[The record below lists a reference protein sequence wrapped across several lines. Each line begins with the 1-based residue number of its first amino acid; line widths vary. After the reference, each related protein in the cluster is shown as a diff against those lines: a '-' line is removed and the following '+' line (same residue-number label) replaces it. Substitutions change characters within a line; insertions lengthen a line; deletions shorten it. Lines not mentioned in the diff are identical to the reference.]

1 MNDYFNKV
9 VDFHGENSWAGS
21 TEPILPAD
29 GEGIIRRGK
38 LKSFKIAK
46 FAVTNLQ
53 FSLFVSDKNY
63 ISDAERFG
71 WSFVFKGLLS
81 DLQKKEYMG
90 HSSEA
95 EWWWAVEGAN
105 WKKPFG
111 ENGPACDPNHPV
123 VHVSWNDAK
132 AFADWAGGRLPTEL
146 EWEHSARGGIVER
159 RYPWG
164 DEEPDD
170 KNIFC
175 NIWQGKFPDHNTCED
190 GYLGTAPVDE
200 YQSNNV
206 GIFNMCGN
214 TWEWVSDN
222 FRLQSVSKSAV
233 LRNNNAK
240 LEKQK
245 ILKGGSFLCHKSYCW
260 RYRIAARQGK
270 PKDSTASHIG
280 FRVAY

>member
-9 VDFHGENSWAGS
+9 VGFDGENSWAGS

-81 DLQKKEYMG
+81 DLQKKEYVG

-175 NIWQGKFPDHNTCED
+175 NIWQGKFPDNNTCKD

-222 FRLQSVSKSAV
+222 FRIQSVSKSAV

-280 FRVAY
+280 FRIAY

>member
-1 MNDYFNKV
+1 M
-9 VDFHGENSWAGS
+9 
-21 TEPILPAD
+21 
-29 GEGIIRRGK
+29 
-38 LKSFKIAK
+38 
-46 FAVTNLQ
+46 
-53 FSLFVSDKNY
+53 
-63 ISDAERFG
+63 
-71 WSFVFKGLLS
+71 
-81 DLQKKEYMG
+81 
-90 HSSEA
+90 
-95 EWWWAVEGAN
+95 
-105 WKKPFG
+105 
-111 ENGPACDPNHPV
+111 
-123 VHVSWNDAK
+123 
-132 AFADWAGGRLPTEL
+132 PTEL

-175 NIWQGKFPDHNTCED
+175 NIWQGNFPDHNTCED

-222 FRLQSVSKSAV
+222 FRIQSVSKSAV

-260 RYRIAARQGK
+260 RFRIAARQGK

-280 FRVAY
+280 FRIAY